1 MELSKILIGA
11 MRLKDGESGVA
22 TLRAAIDAGFN
33 YIDTSPC
40 YCFKSETENSESW
53 VGEAVSDPDYRARVM
68 VSTKCAPGDGGF
80 GLGDFRPQ
88 NGFGVRTVEQL
99 EQVFDQSLKRL
110 RLRRLDYYHL
120 WTTHTDEQ
128 FDVAMQPGG
137 WYDGVQSKKDQWDH
151 LGVTTHAEPGT
162 VIRFLESG
170 RFETVTIPLNVINTI
185 RLPVLE
191 HCRKNGIKVI
201 AMNPLAGGFLAARDD
216 IKELALRYLMLLD
229 GVHPL
234 IGFSSPEEVA
244 YAKWIED
251 TMPSWQQSAGQIL
264 ERIGGMM
271 TSDEPRCTAC
281 GYCSPCPE
289 SITVGA
295 AQSYYNAYKY
305 LDMAEAKAA
314 FNGKQWEDGLRL
326 DKCAECG
333 ECETRCPN
341 SLPIRE
347 IIKDAR
353 RLLYDTAES
362 A

>member
-1 MELSKILIGA
+1 MQLSKIITGA
-11 MRLKDGESGVA
+11 MRLKDRKSGVA

-40 YCFKSETENSESW
+40 YCFKDENENSESW
-53 VGEAVSDPDYRARVM
+53 VGDAVSDPDYRARVM

-80 GLGDFRPQ
+80 GLGEFRPR
-88 NGFGVRTVEQL
+88 NGFGVRGVEQFR
-99 EQVFDQSLKRL
+99 QVFDQSL
-110 RLRRLDYYHL
+110 RRLGLDQLDFYHL

-128 FDVAMQPGG
+128 FNAAMQPGS
-137 WYDGVQSKKDQWDH
+137 WYDGLQSKKDQWNH
-151 LGVTTHAEPGT
+151 VGITTHAEPNT

-170 RFETVTIPLNVINTI
+170 RFETVTIPLNVINTM
-185 RLPVLE
+185 RLPVVDYCRE
-191 HCRKNGIKVI
+191 HGIEVI

-216 IKELALRYLMLLD
+216 MKELALRYLMLLD

-251 TMPSWQQSAGQIL
+251 TMPSWELGADEIL
-264 ERIGGMM
+264 KKVSGMM

-295 AQSYYNAYKY
+295 ALSYYNAYKY
-305 LDMAEAKAA
+305 LGMKEAKEA
-314 FNGKQWEDGLRL
+314 FNCKQWEAGLRL
-326 DKCAECG
+326 DNCVECG

-341 SLPIRE
+341 NLPVRE
-347 IIKDAR
+347 IIRDAR
-353 RLLYDTAES
+353 KLLYDEA
-362 A
+362 AK